1 MLSEQVESPNKT
13 YLFHLCALR
22 LCFHGRDGAL
32 ALTWKV
38 LETTGELGL
47 ASMVGSGAGWWSQV
61 TYVLIENR
69 FEAAAHP

>member
-13 YLFHLCALR
+13 CLFHLCALR
-22 LCFHGRDGAL
+22 LCFRGRDGAL

-47 ASMVGSGAGWWSQV
+47 VSTVRSGAGWWPQV
-61 TYVLIENR
+61 AHVLTEDR
-69 FEAAAHP
+69 LEAGS